1 MGRKRKQLILF
12 GLILLEALSLTA
24 CAVQQEEAVSGTLPW
39 IERTE
44 SPKADTLPQGNWA
57 WRETEQ
63 VAPSTTV
70 KATTVRTTTAKAT
83 TVRATT
89 MKETTEQATTAET
102 TTEPATT
109 VEATTAP
116 ATTAEVVAVP
126 TTTAEV
132 VAVVSSTLAAPD
144 TEQAYTTET
153 ETETESPR
161 IEESTTMAEARRIW
175 EEFGIPSFLY
185 EDSAATPARKNLA
198 DCRLVAPVSGIVGR
212 RNISA
217 GETAMP
223 SQAVVTL
230 LDITSVKVRF
240 SVPEAEM
247 AAITPQSPTSIQVEA
262 IGREFQGGRIE
273 KGVQADALTHTYDVR
288 VRVDNKERALLPGM
302 VAKVQVKR
310 GEASSL
316 GKHGIAQ
323 PLLSQG
329 GGEVSVPLTSVQ
341 RRPDGSLFVWTVAA
355 DNTAH
360 RTSVTIGDSRGN
372 RVEVLTGIAEGT
384 RVVTEGY
391 QKLSEGTAVIY

>member
-24 CAVQQEEAVSGTLPW
+24 CAVQDEGLVSGTLPW

-116 ATTAEVVAVP
+116 ATTAETTTAP
-126 TTTAEV
+126 TTAAEV

-161 IEESTTMAEARRIW
+161 IEESTTMAEASASEETTAAEPAWEESTEQEEPQPSLKRIW
-175 EEFGIPSFLY
+175 
-185 EDSAATPARKNLA
+185 
-198 DCRLVAPVSGIVGR
+198 V
-212 RNISA
+212 
-217 GETAMP
+217 
-223 SQAVVTL
+223 
-230 LDITSVKVRF
+230 
-240 SVPEAEM
+240 
-247 AAITPQSPTSIQVEA
+247 
-262 IGREFQGGRIE
+262 
-273 KGVQADALTHTYDVR
+273 
-288 VRVDNKERALLPGM
+288 
-302 VAKVQVKR
+302 
-310 GEASSL
+310 
-316 GKHGIAQ
+316 
-323 PLLSQG
+323 
-329 GGEVSVPLTSVQ
+329 
-341 RRPDGSLFVWTVAA
+341 
-355 DNTAH
+355 
-360 RTSVTIGDSRGN
+360 GDSRMVGV
-372 RVEVLTGIAEGT
+372 RDFAPFDEEKDVFIAEIGQGLGWFETEALPMLQDYLNQGEVGIVLFNLGINDCVATYQEGRGT
-384 RVVTEGY
+384 RAGAY
-391 QKLSEGTAVIY
+391 INHLNKLAENYPQIRFLICSLGPCQSEKYSGRLDIAALNQEAAVFNAEMKEAFPEAYIPAGEYLTSIDYRTWDGIHYDAETTRAWYAYVHACLTSIEP